1 VDTGHALAWS
11 ISEKSSENFYVVRC
25 DTNVDISVP
34 DNLDRPTPTKET
46 EAGHSDVESLFND
59 VFFTVAKVAPA
70 GVDLLKNNLTDTL
83 ESEDIKLLYKS
94 KSAPAIVR
102 AVGQPRPSGKSVR
115 YELIEPSPSASGLE
129 KGDASTGGSFQQIH
143 SFTEGH

>member
-1 VDTGHALAWS
+1 MDTGHALAWS

-25 DTNVDISVP
+25 DTNVDVWVP

-46 EAGHSDVESLFND
+46 GVGHSDVQGLFNHA
-59 VFFTVAKVAPA
+59 FFTVAKVTPG
-70 GVDLLKNNLTDTL
+70 GVDLLKNNLKDAL
-83 ESEDIKLLYKS
+83 KSEDIKLLYES

-129 KGDASTGGSFQQIH
+129 KGDASTGSSFQQIH
-143 SFTEGH
+143 SFTKGH